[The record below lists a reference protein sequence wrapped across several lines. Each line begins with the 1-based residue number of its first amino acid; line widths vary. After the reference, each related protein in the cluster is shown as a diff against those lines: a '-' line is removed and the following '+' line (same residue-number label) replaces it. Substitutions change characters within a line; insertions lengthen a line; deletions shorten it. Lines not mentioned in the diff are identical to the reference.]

1 VARFGGPPP
10 ARALGAMESAFYILT
25 RGSARDAGGEP
36 GQDPSGTMN
45 GSFLFLLA
53 GLSGIYDWMK
63 SQFFLFLFAYFAL
76 ILLAGIGFSRRMRSL
91 EDFFLASRKLSAG
104 LIYLSL
110 TAAWFGGTSILVSTD
125 EAWKSG
131 LSSFWLIGL
140 PAVATVLIL
149 AVFLAGP
156 LYRLSILTLP
166 DLVELRY
173 GRAVRYLSSVLI
185 IWYMAVLAASQ
196 MVALGSFLV
205 AFLGL
210 SYFWSLVL
218 GTAVVLLYSVFG
230 GLRSVVVTD
239 CVQFFLL
246 AAGII
251 GLFAFLAGRTSFSE
265 ISALAGTLGK
275 RGYFDFFLNIR
286 ENFLIALSFT
296 MAWTISPIALQ
307 RILAARTL
315 RGARRGLSATAATL
329 FLLYGLVVL
338 VGIFSLTL
346 FSGQLLSKP
355 LVSEI
360 IASKVGVFFGG
371 ILFVAVVSAILST
384 MDTAINTGALAL
396 TRDVYEQLFS
406 SPRERAVLVSRLATI
421 LVGGVA
427 FLVATRF
434 QSILKTLG
442 LSSEILAEGFFVPGL
457 AMIFLKKRLPLAGL
471 LSLCLGAGFAVLS
484 FLVAINV
491 LSLNLPT
498 WPFSVPYGL
507 GLSLLGFFIGLAID
521 LMKKPRS

>member
-1 VARFGGPPP
+1 MR
-10 ARALGAMESAFYILT
+10 
-25 RGSARDAGGEP
+25 
-36 GQDPSGTMN
+36 
-45 GSFLFLLA
+45 
-53 GLSGIYDWMK
+53 

-76 ILLAGIGFSRRMRSL
+76 ILLAGIGFSRRMKSL
-91 EDFFLASRKLSAG
+91 EDFFLASRRLSGG

-110 TAAWFGGTSILVSTD
+110 TAAWFGATSILVSTD

-131 LSSFWLIGL
+131 LSSFWLVGL

-173 GRAVRYLSSVLI
+173 GRAVRHLSSILI

-196 MVALGSFLV
+196 MVALGSFLGT
-205 AFLGL
+205 FLGL
-210 SYFWSLVL
+210 PYFWSLVL

-246 AAGII
+246 TAGII
-251 GLFAFLAGRTSFSE
+251 GLFAFLAGRTSFRE
-265 ISALAGTLGK
+265 ISALAGSLGK
-275 RGYFDFFLNIR
+275 SGYFDFFQNIR
-286 ENFLIALSFT
+286 ENVLIALSFT
-296 MAWTISPIALQ
+296 LAWTISPIALQ
-307 RILAARTL
+307 RILAARNV
-315 RGARRGLSATAATL
+315 REARTGLSATAVTL
-329 FLLYGLVVL
+329 FFLYGLVVL
-338 VGIFSLTL
+338 VGIFSLPL
-346 FSGQLLSKP
+346 FSGQLLSRP

-360 IASKVGVFFGG
+360 IASRVGVFFGG
-371 ILFVAVVSAILST
+371 LLFVAVVSAILST

-396 TRDVYEQLFS
+396 TRDVYEQFFS
-406 SPRERAVLVSRLATI
+406 APKKRPVLASRLATI
-421 LVGGVA
+421 LVGAAA

-434 QSILKTLG
+434 KSILKTIG

-471 LSLCLGAGFAVLS
+471 LSLCLGAGFAVIS
-484 FLVAINV
+484 FFVAMNV
-491 LSLNLPT
+491 LPLRLPT

-507 GLSLLGFFIGLAID
+507 GLSLFGFLIGLIID
-521 LMKKPRS
+521 VRKNRT